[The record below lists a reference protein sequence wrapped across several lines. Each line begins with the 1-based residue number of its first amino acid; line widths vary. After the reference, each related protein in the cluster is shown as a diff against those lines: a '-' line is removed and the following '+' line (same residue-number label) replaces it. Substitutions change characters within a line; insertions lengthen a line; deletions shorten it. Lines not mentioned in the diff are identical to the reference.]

1 MTTFRRQMLLR
12 AFKLF
17 DLSVMAI
24 SFILASIPVSYLSA
38 GISFA
43 NFLSMRVKVLNLLL
57 FLLLI
62 FVWHIV
68 FAGFGLYHSRRIG
81 NRKKESLDIL
91 KATSAATFLIILV
104 SVWWHIRMVTPL
116 FVVSFFA
123 LTSSIEVTS
132 RLFLRFFLHKVR
144 RHGRNL
150 REVVIVGTNPRAVD
164 FARSIESKPELGYH
178 VAGFADQDWTGITEF
193 STSGYSLIGDLD
205 NFPNL
210 LRELVIDEVALALP
224 MRSLYP
230 QASRVAACCEEQG
243 IIVRQVVNIFEPQ
256 LVKTNTNEFS
266 HDDVVAIYSSPIE
279 GWELVIKRV
288 VDFAV
293 STTMLCILTPVFL
306 LIAALIA
313 MDSPGSVLYSQ
324 DRLGLNK
331 RRFRMYKF
339 RTMVADAEKRQAELE
354 QQNEADGPVFKIKND
369 PRITRVGKFLRKFS
383 LDELPQFFNVLGG
396 DMSLVGPRPLPV
408 RDYLGFEQDWQRRRF
423 SVRPGLTCLWQI
435 HGRSGVSFDQ
445 WMDLDMRYIDQWSLW
460 LDLSILVKTIPVV
473 LRGIGAA

>member
-1 MTTFRRQMLLR
+1 MTSFRRKILLS

-17 DLSVMAI
+17 DLCVMVI

-38 GISFA
+38 GVSFG

-68 FAGFGLYHSRRIG
+68 FASFGLYHSRRIG
-81 NRKKESLDIL
+81 NRKKESIDVL
-91 KATSAATFLIILV
+91 KATMSGTILIILA
-104 SVWWHIRMVTPL
+104 SVWWHVRMVTPL
-116 FVVSFFA
+116 FIVSFFA
-123 LTSSIEVTS
+123 LTSFIEVTS

-178 VAGFADQDWTGITEF
+178 VAGFADEDWTGIAQF
-193 STSGYSLIGDLD
+193 STSGYSLIGDLEH
-205 NFPNL
+205 FSHL
-210 LRELVIDEVALALP
+210 LRGLVIDEVALALP

-243 IIVRQVVNIFEPQ
+243 IIVRQVVNLFEPQ
-256 LVKTNTNEFS
+256 LAKTNAGEFGN
-266 HDDVVAIYSSPIE
+266 DDVTPIYSSPI
-279 GWELVIKRV
+279 GSWELVIKRV
-288 VDFAV
+288 GDFAV
-293 STTMLCILTPVFL
+293 STMMLCVLSPVFL

-313 MDSPGSVLYSQ
+313 LDSPGPVLFSQ

-339 RTMVADAEKRQAELE
+339 RTMVADAEKRQAGLE
-354 QQNEADGPVFKIKND
+354 QENEADGPVFKIKND
-369 PRITRVGKFLRKFS
+369 PRITRIGKFLRKFS
-383 LDELPQFFNVLGG
+383 LDELPQFFNVLIG

-435 HGRSGVSFDQ
+435 HGRSSVSFDQ
-445 WMDLDMRYIDQWSLW
+445 WMDLDIRYIDQWSLW

-473 LRGIGAA
+473 IRGIGAV